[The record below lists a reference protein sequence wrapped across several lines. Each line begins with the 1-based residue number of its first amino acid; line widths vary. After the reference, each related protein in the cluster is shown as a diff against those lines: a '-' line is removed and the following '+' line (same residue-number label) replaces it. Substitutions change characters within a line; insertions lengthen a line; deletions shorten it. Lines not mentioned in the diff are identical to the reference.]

1 MQPAGILTQR
11 LEMIGSP
18 LAHVR
23 TPALLN
29 AMLAAQGDERRMLPK
44 EVDRARLPAYVEA
57 LRRAGDV
64 RGLVVTTPLKEA
76 VCAVL
81 DRRTPL
87 VELIGSCNCVRID
100 RHGWLGGNFD
110 GIGFAQAVRKAG
122 LGLRGKRILLKGC
135 GGAGKAI
142 AARIAAEGARALV
155 IDDPETARVA
165 AFIARLGPQAN
176 GCEIS
181 AGSGDDGAFD
191 LLVNASPLG
200 MAADDPSPASA
211 ELVGRCAAVVDIV
224 IAPGESRLG
233 RMARELGKTLVGGAA
248 MVEAQAAFLLGF
260 ILGKAVAE
268 EATAESL
275 P

>member
-1 MQPAGILTQR
+1 MQAAGTLTQR

-29 AMLAAQGDERRMLPK
+29 AMLIAQGDERRMLLK

-76 VCAVL
+76 ICAVL

-87 VELIGSCNCVRID
+87 VELIGACNCVRID
-100 RHGWLGGNFD
+100 RDGWRGANFD

-122 LGLRGKRILLKGC
+122 LGLRGMRILLKGC

-142 AARIAAEGARALV
+142 AARIVVEGARALV
-155 IDDPETARVA
+155 IDDPETARTG
-165 AFIARLGPQAN
+165 AFIARLRPQAG

-181 AGSGDDGAFD
+181 AGSGDDGLFD

-200 MAADDPSPASA
+200 MAA
-211 ELVGRCAAVVDIV
+211 
-224 IAPGESRLG
+224 
-233 RMARELGKTLVGGAA
+233 
-248 MVEAQAAFLLGF
+248 
-260 ILGKAVAE
+260 
-268 EATAESL
+268 
-275 P
+275 